1 MGGYLLLQS
10 SRRPEPRGSKY
21 REEKMPLKDV
31 SETGEGSSGLDNHLN
46 MGCEGDISCM
56 GGSETVPRFLLWDP
70 RLIANT
76 FIKV

>member
-1 MGGYLLLQS
+1 
-10 SRRPEPRGSKY
+10 
-21 REEKMPLKDV
+21 MPLKDV